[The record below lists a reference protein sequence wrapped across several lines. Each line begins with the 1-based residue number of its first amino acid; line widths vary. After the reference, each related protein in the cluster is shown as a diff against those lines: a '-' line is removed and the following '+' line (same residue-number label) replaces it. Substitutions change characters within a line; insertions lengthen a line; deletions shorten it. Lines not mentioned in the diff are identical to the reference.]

1 MQPATYTPKK
11 SRFEARITEEQKAL
25 FLRAAAYGGHRTL
38 TEFIISSAQEK
49 ADALIREHEI
59 LHLTAEDRRIFVD
72 ALLHP
77 PEPNEKLRRA
87 AERYKEYEA

>member
-25 FLRAAAYGGHRTL
+25 FLKAAAYRGYRTL
-38 TEFIISSAQEK
+38 TEFVISSAQEK
-49 ADALIREHEI
+49 ADAIVREHEI
-59 LHLTAEDRRIFVD
+59 LQLTKEDRQIFVE

-77 PEPNEKLRRA
+77 PAPNEKLRRA
-87 AERYKEYEA
+87 AERYKTYEA